1 VTNIK
6 VGGVTRTDGPGNAWA
21 GDKMK
26 SRVTSIRYLAIV
38 LFLFVTASPSLLQ
51 AETFGTV
58 QLATNVSVQ
67 RIFSGQGTTFVT
79 FSSLPGCVTNGGY
92 VTVSWAPA
100 NNGVVDENRTKQIVA
115 TLLFA
120 KATDTLMEVRYRINN
135 APTGWDSCAVDAVF
149 LN

>member
-1 VTNIK
+1 MHPL
-6 VGGVTRTDGPGNAWA
+6 GGTWA
-21 GDKMK
+21 DYKMK
-26 SRVTSIRYLAIV
+26 RGATAIKQLAV
-38 LFLFVTASPSLLQ
+38 ALFAFVAASPSLLH

-58 QLATNVSVQ
+58 QLVTNVSVQ
-67 RIFSGQGTTFVT
+67 RIFSGQSTTFVT